1 MIIINSIGAHDPR
14 FNEILMRF
22 DDKCIPSIDVGHGWA
37 ELVLEC
43 HKRLVDFDGNYKV
56 LQIKEK
62 FGGLRYYF
70 MPSNPAFT
78 RTMHLRII
86 DLEKRSYLTCE
97 VCGNPG
103 NLRTRRPNGWMK
115 TLCLN
120 HAPESEGYISAS
132 TLYIQEKEE

>member
-1 MIIINSIGAHDPR
+1 MIIVDTIDTNDPR
-14 FNEILMRF
+14 FNEIIRRF
-22 DDKCIPSIDVGHGWA
+22 DDKHVPSIDVGHGWA

-43 HKRLVDFDGNYKV
+43 HRRLIDFDANYKV

-78 RTMHLRII
+78 RTMYLKIS
-86 DLEKRSYLTCE
+86 DLEKKSYLTCE
-97 VCGNPG
+97 ICGNPG

-115 TLCLN
+115 ALCLH
-120 HAPESEGYISAS
+120 HAPESDGYISAS